1 MTAKNRSLKV
11 GLFALFALLLA
22 TAAVFMIGDNRRT
35 WDRKMTYHAKFND
48 VVGLK
53 SGSAVRM
60 GGIDVGSVSEVAH
73 GEKAD
78 DSKIYVTIS
87 VARNEARRVRPDTVA
102 RVVNKGLLGDKMI
115 DLAGGDVKKDPAPDN
130 SFIASEEDPS
140 DMGKAIEKMT
150 DVAKKADL
158 TMDAIKRTSEQLAD
172 PQMTEDIKGS
182 VRSLRAILDGVANN
196 KDGAAH
202 KMIFDADEGRRID
215 HILANLDAS
224 SANLAAISSDAK
236 EVTARAKSGPGL
248 VHTLVYDDQ
257 LGASTT
263 GTMVELN
270 KSLVALRT
278 GNGLGHAIVYGDDTS
293 QHVMGN
299 MSAMSDDLREIVAN
313 VKAGRGTLGA
323 LLVDP
328 SVYEDIKSLV
338 GNVERN
344 QVLRALVRY
353 SIKQNEGRPHA
364 DVKDPAREPPQ
375 PLVAPKPLA
384 APQQPG
390 ATR

>member
-1 MTAKNRSLKV
+1 MTAKSRSLKV
-11 GLFALFALLLA
+11 GGFVFVAFVLA
-22 TAAVFMIGDNRRT
+22 TMSVFLIGENRRA
-35 WDRKMTYHAKFND
+35 WDRKMTYQARFND

-53 SGSAVRM
+53 AGSAVRM
-60 GGIDVGSVSEVAH
+60 GGIDVGSVTSVAH
-73 GEKAD
+73 GDKAD
-78 DSKIYVTIS
+78 DPKIYVTIA

-115 DLAGGDVKKDPAPDN
+115 DLNGGDPLLAPAPDG
-130 SFIASEEDPS
+130 SFIKSEEDPS

-150 DVAKKADL
+150 DVAKKADQ
-158 TMDAIKRTSEQLAD
+158 TMDAIQKTSEQLAD
-172 PQMTEDIKGS
+172 PKMAEDIKGS
-182 VRSLRAILDGVANN
+182 VKSLRAILDGVANN
-196 KDGAAH
+196 ENGAAH
-202 KMIFDADEGRRID
+202 KMIFDPEQGRRID
-215 HILANLDAS
+215 HILGNLDAAS
-224 SANLAAISSDAK
+224 GNLAAVAADARDL
-236 EVTARAKSGPGL
+236 TARAKTGPGL
-248 VHTLVYDDQ
+248 VHTLVYDEQ

-270 KSLVALRT
+270 KSLTALRT
-278 GNGLGHAIVYGDDTS
+278 GNGLGHAIVYGDDST

-299 MSAMSDDLREIVAN
+299 VSAMSDDLREIVAN
-313 VKAGRGTLGA
+313 MKAGRGTLGA

-353 SIKQNEGRPHA
+353 SIKQNEDRPHA
-364 DVKDPAREPPQ
+364 DVKDPVRERPNPTVT
-375 PLVAPKPLA
+375 PA
-384 APQQPG
+384 G

>member
-1 MTAKNRSLKV
+1 MTSKNRSLKV
-11 GLFALFALLLA
+11 GGFVFVALILA
-22 TAAVFMIGDNRRT
+22 TFAVFLIGDNRRA
-35 WDRKMTYHAKFND
+35 WDRKMTYKARFND

-60 GGIDVGSVSEVAH
+60 GGIDVGSVTDVAH
-73 GEKAD
+73 GAEAE
-78 DSKIYVTIS
+78 DSKIYVTIA

-115 DLAGGDVKKDPAPDN
+115 DLAGGDPAKPPAADG
-130 SFIASEEDPS
+130 SFIASEVDPS

-150 DVAKKADL
+150 EVARKADL

-172 PQMTEDIKGS
+172 PQMAEDIKGS

-202 KMIFDADEGRRID
+202 KMIFDPEEGRRID
-215 HILANLDAS
+215 HILANLDQT
-224 SANLAAISSDAK
+224 SANAAAISADAR

-278 GNGLGHAIVYGDDTS
+278 GNGLGHAIIYGDDST

-353 SIKQNEGRPHA
+353 SIKQNEGRPRA
-364 DVKDPAREPPQ
+364 DVKDPPREPPV
-375 PLVAPKPLA
+375 PTITPKP
-384 APQQPG
+384 QPG

>member
-1 MTAKNRSLKV
+1 VSRKNRSLKV
-11 GLFALFALLLA
+11 GAFVVFALLLA
-22 TAAVFMIGDNRRT
+22 TVAVFLIGDNRRA
-35 WDRKMTYHAKFND
+35 WDRKVTYKARFND

-53 SGSAVRM
+53 AGSAVRM
-60 GGIDVGSVSEVAH
+60 GGIDVGSVTSVSYAEQAN
-73 GEKAD
+73 D
-78 DSKIYVTIS
+78 TKIYVEIA
-87 VARNEARRVRPDTVA
+87 VARNEARRVRPDTTA

-115 DLAGGDVKKDPAPDN
+115 DLSGGDPNKPQAPDG
-130 SFIASEEDPS
+130 SFILSEEDPA
-140 DMGKAIEKMT
+140 DMGKALEKMS

-158 TMDAIKRTSEQLAD
+158 TMDAVKRTSEQLAD
-172 PQMTEDIKGS
+172 PQMAEDIKGS

-196 KDGAAH
+196 KQGLAH
-202 KMIFDADEGRRID
+202 RMIFDPEEARRVD
-215 HILANLDAS
+215 SILANLDATAS
-224 SANLAAISSDAK
+224 HLNAVSADAR
-236 EVTARAKSGPGL
+236 EITARAKTGPGL

-257 LGASTT
+257 LAAGTT

-270 KSLVALRT
+270 NSLKALRT
-278 GNGLGHAIVYGDDTS
+278 SNGLGHAIIYGDDST

-299 MSAMSDDLREIVAN
+299 VSAMSDDLREIVAN

-353 SIKQNEGRPHA
+353 SIKQNEQRPHA
-364 DVKDPAREPPQ
+364 DVKDPPPALLPPAQ
-375 PLVAPKPLA
+375 A
-384 APQQPG
+384 G
-390 ATR
+390 ASRTP

>member
-1 MTAKNRSLKV
+1 VTAKNRSLKV
-11 GLFALFALLLA
+11 GAFVFAALILA
-22 TAAVFMIGDNRRT
+22 TLAVFLIGDNRRA
-35 WDRKMTYHAKFND
+35 WDRKMTYRGRFND
-48 VVGLK
+48 VVGLR

-60 GGIDVGSVSEVAH
+60 GGIDVGSVTAIAHSEDS
-73 GEKAD
+73 AD
-78 DSKIYVTIS
+78 PLIYVTID
-87 VARNEARRVRPDTVA
+87 VARNESRRVRPDTVM

-115 DLAGGDVKKDPAPDN
+115 DLQGGDPTKPPAPDN
-130 SFIASEEDPS
+130 SFIKSEADPS
-140 DMGKAIEKMT
+140 DMGRAIEKMT
-150 DVAKKADL
+150 DVAKKADQ
-158 TMDAIKRTSEQLAD
+158 TMDAIKRTSEQLSD
-172 PQMTEDIKGS
+172 PQMAEDIKGS
-182 VRSLRAILDGVANN
+182 VKSLRAILDGVANN

-202 KMIFDADEGRRID
+202 KVIFDAEEGRRIE
-215 HILANLDAS
+215 HILANRD
-224 SANLAAISSDAK
+224 
-236 EVTARAKSGPGL
+236 VTARAKSGPGL

-270 KSLVALRT
+270 KSLAALRT
-278 GNGLGHAIVYGDDTS
+278 GNGLGHAIVYGDDST

-299 MSAMSDDLREIVAN
+299 MSAMSDDLREIVSN

-364 DVKDPAREPPQ
+364 DVKDPPREPPQ
-375 PLVAPKPLA
+375 PTITPKP
-384 APQQPG
+384 QPG

>member
-1 MTAKNRSLKV
+1 VTAKHRSLKV
-11 GLFALFALLLA
+11 GGFVFVALVLA
-22 TAAVFMIGDNRRT
+22 TVAVFLIGDNRRQ
-35 WDRKMTYHAKFND
+35 WDRKVTYHARFND
-48 VVGLK
+48 VVGLRN
-53 SGSAVRM
+53 GSAVRM
-60 GGIDVGSVSEVAH
+60 GGIDVGSVTSVAH
-73 GEKAD
+73 SEKTE
-78 DSKIYVTIS
+78 DSKVYVTIS
-87 VARNEARRVRPDTVA
+87 VARTEARRVRPDTVA
-102 RVVNKGLLGDKMI
+102 RVVNKGLLGDKMVE
-115 DLAGGDVKKDPAPDN
+115 LAGGDPAKGPAEDN
-130 SFIASEEDPS
+130 SFILSDEDPS

-172 PQMTEDIKGS
+172 PQMAEDIKGS

-202 KMIFDADEGRRID
+202 KMIFDPEEGRRID
-215 HILANLDAS
+215 HILANLAAVSGDAR
-224 SANLAAISSDAK
+224 
-236 EVTARAKSGPGL
+236 EVTARAKTGPGL

-270 KSLVALRT
+270 TSLVALRT
-278 GNGLGHAIVYGDDTS
+278 VNGLGHAFIYGDYST

-299 MSAMSDDLREIVAN
+299 VSAMSDDLREIVSN
-313 VKAGRGTLGA
+313 VKAGRGTIGG

-328 SVYEDIKSLV
+328 SVYEDVKALV
-338 GNVERN
+338 GNLERN

-353 SIKQNEGRPHA
+353 SIKQNEERPHA
-364 DVKDPAREPPQ
+364 DVKEPPREPPQ
-375 PLVAPKPLA
+375 PVVTPQPKA
-384 APQQPG
+384 QPG